1 MVMVETGQPPVPLV
15 LERGYRN
22 PTRPGLGLEL
32 LPFADLRR
40 RLPGD
45 EYRRV
50 HRPDFHHLTLVRG
63 GHGTAMVDFVDRPC
77 RPGTLLHIRPGQVQ
91 RLPTAADGTPASL
104 DATLV
109 LFTPDFP
116 PRLPA
121 TARVT
126 DDPFGPAAWQLGA
139 ADHDRLGRA
148 FAELAEEYGAY
159 TADGEDSEIS
169 RELLR
174 QLLAGVLLRMARLPG
189 GPHGNDGANESDR
202 SDRPDWSDDG
212 SSQASAAAQEPYRLF
227 QHELERSF
235 TTLRQAHDY
244 AARLGYSLKTL
255 NRACRRATGHTAK
268 QLVDARVTLEAKRL
282 LAHTDLPVAA
292 ISHRLGFTEP
302 TNFSKF
308 FTREAG
314 GTPGAFRADQ
324 R

>member
-1 MVMVETGQPPVPLV
+1 MAMVETGQPSGPLV

-32 LPFADLRR
+32 LPFADLHR

-50 HRPDFHHLTLVRG
+50 HRPDFHHLTLVRR

-91 RLPTAADGTPASL
+91 RLPTAADGTPADL

-126 DDPFGPAAWQLGA
+126 DDPFGPAAWQLRP
-139 ADHDRLGRA
+139 ADQDRLGRA
-148 FAELAEEYGAY
+148 FAELAQEYGAY
-159 TADGEDSEIS
+159 PADDEYSEIT

-189 GPHGNDGANESDR
+189 STYGP
-202 SDRPDWSDDG
+202 DG
-212 SSQASAAAQEPYRLF
+212 SAQAPPAAQEPYRLF

-255 NRACRRATGHTAK
+255 NRACQRATGHTAK
-268 QLVDARVTLEAKRL
+268 QLIDARVTLEAKRL

-292 ISHRLGFTEP
+292 VSHRLGFTEP
-302 TNFSKF
+302 TNFGKF
-308 FTREAG
+308 FTRETG
-314 GTPGAFRADQ
+314 RTPGAFRADQ